1 MSDLIETWKNDF
13 RAFVNSLNLSRDDY
27 KTMMEYI
34 DEIPSV
40 QPELTDEQSIAHLQ
54 SSGWMQRHDKEIYK
68 SGLKEQ
74 LADDSDSYDSLL
86 PSVHPDHVADISKKV
101 EGDCISRQAAIDAV
115 GDWIYNP
122 EDLRYHKD
130 VINSIPA
137 VQPEIVR
144 CKDCKHWDAEW
155 SVSESGAHYCPM
167 VDGNRNSD
175 FYCADAER
183 RTDG

>member
-1 MSDLIETWKNDF
+1 MIETWKNDF

-34 DEIPSV
+34 DELPAV
-40 QPELTDEQSIAHLQ
+40 Q
-54 SSGWMQRHDKEIYK
+54 
-68 SGLKEQ
+68 
-74 LADDSDSYDSLL
+74 
-86 PSVHPDHVADISKKV
+86 PDHVADIGKKV
-101 EGDCISRQAAIDAV
+101 SISCGHEDDLISRQVTINVV

-137 VQPEIVR
+137 AQPEIIR
-144 CKDCKHWDAEW
+144 CKDCKHWDTEW

-183 RTDG
+183 RTD

>member
-1 MSDLIETWKNDF
+1 MSDLIDRQQALDCFHDW
-13 RAFVNSLNLSRDDY
+13 
-27 KTMMEYI
+27 I
-34 DEIPSV
+34 DRYGNEHTSYEDVTYQRIAELPAV
-40 QPELTDEQSIAHLQ
+40 QP
-54 SSGWMQRHDKEIYK
+54 
-68 SGLKEQ
+68 
-74 LADDSDSYDSLL
+74 
-86 PSVHPDHVADISKKV
+86 DHTADIGKKV
-101 EGDCISRQAAIDAV
+101 SISCGREDDLISRQVTINVV

-122 EDLRYHKD
+122 GDLRYHKD

-144 CKDCKHWDAEW
+144 CKDCKHWDTEW

>member
-1 MSDLIETWKNDF
+1 MRDLID
-13 RAFVNSLNLSRDDY
+13 R
-27 KTMMEYI
+27 
-34 DEIPSV
+34 
-40 QPELTDEQSIAHLQ
+40 Q
-54 SSGWMQRHDKEIYK
+54 
-68 SGLKEQ
+68 
-74 LADDSDSYDSLL
+74 
-86 PSVHPDHVADISKKV
+86 VAINV
-101 EGDCISRQAAIDAV
+101 V

-183 RTDG
+183 RTDGNGRD

>member
-1 MSDLIETWKNDF
+1 MADLIDRQTAIEELAVYIHLID
-13 RAFVNSLNLSRDDY
+13 
-27 KTMMEYI
+27 KTMGKGT
-34 DEIPSV
+34 
-40 QPELTDEQSIAHLQ
+40 LTDDDCMEAA
-54 SSGWMQRHDKEIYK
+54 K
-68 SGLKEQ
+68 SVLGE
-74 LADDSDSYDSLL
+74 DEL
-86 PSVHPDHVADISKKV
+86 PTVHPDHNADIGKKV
-101 EGDCISRQAAIDAV
+101 SISCSRENDLISRQATIDLV

-122 EDLRYHKD
+122 KDLRYHKD

-137 VQPEIVR
+137 AQPEIVR
-144 CKDCKHWDAEW
+144 CKDCKHWDTEW

>member
-1 MSDLIETWKNDF
+1 MKKAEAISILAASVRPREAKDRARYDEAVKMAIEALK
-13 RAFVNSLNLSRDDY
+13 SS
-27 KTMMEYI
+27 
-34 DEIPSV
+34 EIPNNS
-40 QPELTDEQSIAHLQ
+40 ERIAETTQ
-54 SSGWMQRHDKEIYK
+54 I
-68 SGLKEQ
+68 
-74 LADDSDSYDSLL
+74 
-86 PSVHPDHVADISKKV
+86 DHTADIGKKV
-101 EGDCISRQAAIDAV
+101 SISCSRENDLISRQATIDLV

-137 VQPEIVR
+137 AQPEIVR
-144 CKDCKHWDAEW
+144 CKDCKHWDTEW